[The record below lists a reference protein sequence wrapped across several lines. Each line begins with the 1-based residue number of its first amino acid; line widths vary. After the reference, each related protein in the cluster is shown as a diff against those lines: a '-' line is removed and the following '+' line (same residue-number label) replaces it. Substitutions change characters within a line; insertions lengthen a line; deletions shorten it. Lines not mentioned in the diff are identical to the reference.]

1 MSLAPR
7 EGQEDLFTLM
17 MAQIIKYKP
26 TVISRESTSA
36 VLVTLRQLRSCKL
49 ASPPAVTPG
58 HCQHR
63 SVSLIMVTAREAANT
78 PTGAAAGPHEPPAQ
92 RQNRDRARD
101 AFCCIDVRAFLH
113 KQTCKRVAH
122 EQPGMIRSGMNHAIL
137 PHGVDDSDFSG
148 APMEESYCGGKGADT
163 PGFLKETWQPKQLSD
178 FSLGSKASH
187 LRD

>member
-36 VLVTLRQLRSCKL
+36 VLVTLSQLWSCKL

-78 PTGAAAGPHEPPAQ
+78 PTGATAGPHEPPAQ
-92 RQNRDRARD
+92 RQNLRSRRFLLHQCSRFFAQVNAQNERRTSSTRSVSVELD
-101 AFCCIDVRAFLH
+101 ATR
-113 KQTCKRVAH
+113 
-122 EQPGMIRSGMNHAIL
+122 N
-137 PHGVDDSDFSG
+137 DSLWN
-148 APMEESYCGGKGADT
+148 ESRR
-163 PGFLKETWQPKQLSD
+163 PPSWR
-178 FSLGSKASH
+178 
-187 LRD
+187 LRQ